1 MSEQLLER
9 LGLTEREAKLYLAA
23 LEIGPSSVLHLAKKA
38 GLNRPTTYV
47 VIDTLM
53 NQGLLTSHIRGKRTL
68 YAAEPPSQLT
78 SLLAARET
86 EFASLKDELKKTL
99 PELEAISALATDR
112 PRVKYYEG
120 RSGID
125 SDYLNLLRSLKRGDT
140 IFAFTSL
147 DDMERMNPETPA
159 NRTRDRERLG
169 INLQVIYTRASGPL
183 DDATSKNAKRIARY
197 VPKDQFSFNCSMTII
212 PNQAVHIISYGGKL
226 AAVEIQSPSIASSM
240 KTFFDLAWLAAERFP
255 QK

>member
-47 VIDTLM
+47 VIDSLM
-53 NQGLLTSHIRGKRTL
+53 NQGLLTSHVRGKRTL

-99 PELEAISALATDR
+99 PELEAISSLATDR
-112 PRVKYYEG
+112 PRVKLYEG
-120 RSGID
+120 KAGVD
-125 SDYLNLLRSLKRGDT
+125 AAYLDLLRSLKKGDS
-140 IFAFTSL
+140 IYAFTAI
-147 DDMERMNPETPA
+147 DEMERINPQA
-159 NRTRDRERLG
+159 RGKRTGDRLRLG
-169 INLQVIYTRASGPL
+169 IKLKVIYTRTAGPL
-183 DDATSKNAKRIARY
+183 PDATDPQAKREARF
-197 VPKDQFSFNCSMTII
+197 VPKDQFPFDISITIV
-212 PNQAVHIISYGGKL
+212 PDQGVHIMSYGEKL
-226 AAVEIQSPSIASSM
+226 AAVQIQSPSIARSLKS
-240 KTFFDLAWLAAERFP
+240 FFDLAWLTAEQFP